1 MTTYEALETQKEITA
16 QSIIK
21 NLEKRN
27 LQGFYCKTKEEAL
40 KKALELIPEQS
51 SIGYGGSVTLEQTGI
66 LNALKNGNYNV
77 IEREKYNTPELQREL
92 AGKVAMSDFFLMST
106 NAMSLDGELV
116 NIDGRGNRVCYLI
129 YGPQNV
135 IVVVGWNKIE
145 SDLESAIKRARNVA
159 APPNCIRLNKN
170 TPCIKNG
177 HCNDC
182 FSPDCICSQFVVTRR
197 SSVPGRIKVILVG
210 ENLGY

>member
-1 MTTYEALETQKEITA
+1 MTPIKTFYKNQAE
-16 QSIIK
+16 SIIK
-21 NLEKRN
+21 KLNMRKMD
-27 LQGFYCKTKEEAL
+27 GYYCNNVEEARAKL
-40 KKALELIPEQS
+40 VELLGQGKKSVA
-51 SIGYGGSVTLEQTGI
+51 YGGSMTLDENGFKDAVTAAGHELVIRE
-66 LNALKNGNYNV
+66 NY
-77 IEREKYNTPELQREL
+77 KTPEEVKECNAKQIN
-92 AGKVAMSDFFLMST
+92 AYAFLMST
-106 NAMSLDGELV
+106 NAITLDGELV

-135 IVVVGWNKIE
+135 IVVAGWNKIE
-145 SDLESAIKRARNVA
+145 TDLEGAIKRARNVA

-197 SSVPGRIKVILVG
+197 SSVPDRIKVILVG

>member
-1 MTTYEALETQKEITA
+1 MTVYEALETQKEITA

-21 NLEKRN
+21 NLKKRN
-27 LQGFYCKTKEEAL
+27 MQGFYCKTKEDAL
-40 KKALELIPEQS
+40 KKVLELIPEQS

-77 IEREKYNTPELQREL
+77 IERENYNTPELQREL
-92 AGKVAMSDFFLMST
+92 SGKIAMSDFFLMST
-106 NAMSLDGELV
+106 NAMSMDGELV

-135 IVVVGWNKIE
+135 IVVAGWNKIE
-145 SDLESAIKRARNVA
+145 TDLEGAIKRARNVA

-197 SSVPGRIKVILVG
+197 SSVPDRIKVILVG

>member
-1 MTTYEALETQKEITA
+1 MTVYEALETQKEITA

-21 NLEKRN
+21 NLKKRN
-27 LQGFYCKTKEEAL
+27 LQGFYCKTKEDAL
-40 KKALELIPEQS
+40 KKVLELIPEQS

-92 AGKVAMSDFFLMST
+92 SGKIAMSDFFLMST
-106 NAMSLDGELV
+106 NAMSMDGELV

-135 IVVVGWNKIE
+135 IVVAGWNKIE
-145 SDLESAIKRARNVA
+145 TDLEGAIKRARNVA

-197 SSVPGRIKVILVG
+197 SSVPDRIKVILVG

>member
-1 MTTYEALETQKEITA
+1 MNVYEALETQKEITA

-21 NLEKRN
+21 NLKKRN
-27 LQGFYCKTKEEAL
+27 LQGFYCKTKEDAL
-40 KKALELIPEQS
+40 KKVLELIPEQS

-92 AGKVAMSDFFLMST
+92 SGKIAMSDFFLMST
-106 NAMSLDGELV
+106 NAMSMDGELV

-135 IVVVGWNKIE
+135 IVVAGWNKIE
-145 SDLESAIKRARNVA
+145 TDVEGAIKRARNVA

-197 SSVPGRIKVILVG
+197 SSVPDRIKVILVG

>member
-1 MTTYEALETQKEITA
+1 MTVYEALETQKEITA

-21 NLEKRN
+21 NLKKRN
-27 LQGFYCKTKEEAL
+27 MQGFYCKTKEDAL
-40 KKALELIPEQS
+40 KKVLELIPEQS

-92 AGKVAMSDFFLMST
+92 SGKIAMSDFFLMST
-106 NAMSLDGELV
+106 NAMSMDGELV

-135 IVVVGWNKIE
+135 IVVAGWNKIE
-145 SDLESAIKRARNVA
+145 TDLEGAIKRARNVA

-197 SSVPGRIKVILVG
+197 SSVPDRIKVILVG

>member
-1 MTTYEALETQKEITA
+1 MTVYEALETQKEITA

-21 NLEKRN
+21 NLKKRN
-27 LQGFYCKTKEEAL
+27 MQGFYCKTKEDAL
-40 KKALELIPEQS
+40 KKVLELIPEQS

-66 LNALKNGNYNV
+66 LNALKNGNYKV

-92 AGKVAMSDFFLMST
+92 SGKIAMSDFFLMST
-106 NAMSLDGELV
+106 NAMSMDGELV

-135 IVVVGWNKIE
+135 IVVAGWNKIE
-145 SDLESAIKRARNVA
+145 TDLEGAIKRARNVA

-197 SSVPGRIKVILVG
+197 SSVPDRIKVILVG